1 GNPIPKITWY
11 RDEAQLSSDMRLGRN
26 DSGQYTFV
34 ASNVIGKSSCTT
46 NITVEYTPIFEC
58 PKEYEGRENDISL
71 SDCLVMASPK
81 ASVTWKKDGNTVN
94 AVHNFKRNDSGSYVL
109 TAMNKH
115 GTAQHDL
122 TVNVLYGP
130 EIHLAKTLEV
140 KTGND
145 VSLNCTAIGNPEP
158 EVRWTF
164 RGQFKTNGS
173 RQAILKITNAKSD
186 HGGQYTC
193 NATNKL
199 GSKTATVLLKIK
211 GK

>member
-58 PKEYEGRENDISL
+58 PKEYEGRDNDISL

-94 AVHNFKRNDSGSYVL
+94 AVHNFTRNDSGLYVL
-109 TAMNKH
+109 TAVNKH

-122 TVNVLYGP
+122 TVNVLLYILGS
-130 EIHLAKTLEV
+130 K
-140 KTGND
+140 
-145 VSLNCTAIGNPEP
+145 VSLSCTAKGNPEP
-158 EVRWTF
+158 ELNWSIQSQIKAT
-164 RGQFKTNGS
+164 G
-173 RQAILKITNAKSD
+173 RQQTTLTIVKVSLADA
-186 HGGQYTC
+186 GVYTC
-193 NATNKL
+193 TATNSL
-199 GSKTATVLLKIK
+199 GNDTREVSLIVE
-211 GK
+211 